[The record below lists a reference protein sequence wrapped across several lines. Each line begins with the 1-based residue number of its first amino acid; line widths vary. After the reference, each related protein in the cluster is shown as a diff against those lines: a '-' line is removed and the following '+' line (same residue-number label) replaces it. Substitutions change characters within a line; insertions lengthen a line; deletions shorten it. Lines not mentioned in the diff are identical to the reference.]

1 MTEETTATTANS
13 KVGEIIETIGGLTVL
28 ELAELVKA
36 LEDQFGVSAAAPVMM
51 AGAMPSD
58 GGGEEAAQEK
68 DSFDVVLTNVGEK
81 KIQVIKVVR
90 EVTSLGLKEAKAL
103 VDEAPKPIKEGA
115 TKEEAEDIQSRL
127 QDAGATV
134 ELQ

>member
-36 LEDQFGVSAAAPVMM
+36 LEDKFGVSAAAPVMM

-58 GGGEEAAQEK
+58 GAGEEAAVEK
-68 DSFDVVLTNVGEK
+68 DSFDVVLTSAGEK

-90 EVTSLGLKEAKAL
+90 EFTSLGLKEAKAL
-103 VDEAPKPIKEGA
+103 VDEIPKPVKEGVP
-115 TKEEAEDIQSRL
+115 KEEAEEIQSRF
-127 QDAGATV
+127 QDVGATV